1 MSTILDLSVAQTM
14 PRFSKIAVARLRTS
28 LDAANAWVGA
38 RCSWSTDDPPADL
51 VQAVAMLTDRLLA
64 RESSPD
70 GFVGMQESGPV
81 YIGRVD
87 RDIESLIAPHRRAVF
102 A

>member
-1 MSTILDLSVAQTM
+1 MDPWKTIPTLAGRHVRREPLQASHA
-14 PRFSKIAVARLRTS
+14 
-28 LDAANAWVGA
+28 
-38 RCSWSTDDPPADL
+38 ADL

>member
-1 MSTILDLSVAQTM
+1 
-14 PRFSKIAVARLRTS
+14 
-28 LDAANAWVGA
+28 
-38 RCSWSTDDPPADL
+38 
-51 VQAVAMLTDRLLA
+51 MLTDRLLA

>member
-1 MSTILDLSVAQTM
+1 MKILD
-14 PRFSKIAVARLRTS
+14 IAVAKTLPVFANVQESRLGPA
-28 LDAANAWVGA
+28 LDAANAWVAA
-38 RCSWSTDDPPADL
+38 RCRITADASDDLILA
-51 VQAVAMLTDRLLA
+51 VQLLTARYLA

-70 GFVGMQESGPV
+70 GFVGLQETGGPV

-87 RDIESLIAPHRRAVF
+87 RDVESLIAPYRRAVF